1 MCIRDRYICF
11 SVIRSYEDY
20 ENFQLADK
28 KEYVRMAIMSLI
40 KIKLFTYGKKN
51 MFDNVKFT

>member
-1 MCIRDRYICF
+1 MCF